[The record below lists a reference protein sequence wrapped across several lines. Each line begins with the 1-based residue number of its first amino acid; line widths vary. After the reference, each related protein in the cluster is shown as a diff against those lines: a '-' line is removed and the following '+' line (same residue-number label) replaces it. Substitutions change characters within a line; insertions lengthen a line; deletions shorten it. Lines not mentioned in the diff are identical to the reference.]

1 MVGRNEPCPCGSG
14 KKYKKC
20 CESKATFSIEAAQA
34 EELERILQVFY
45 EEYPERRDVR
55 AYLDVVEKWK
65 EKLDTYLMEEMIE
78 AIVMDE
84 FFFHH
89 KPEIWTNYLEKQRKK
104 IVRPSVVNVLEAWN
118 NPRAFIGEVVAMDEA
133 YLSVKS
139 IFEDETIFLR
149 RESEK
154 PVPVGV
160 HLYCFILPDG
170 TSKEH
175 HYLAI
180 SSLIFFP
187 TDHHKVFGEIAKQFE
202 SQQELSVSAFLK
214 ENGMAFWKL
223 LGEDGYE
230 GEEFT
235 NFESGVLQKAMEFL
249 GDKDR
254 DSEKLLEIVEDYL
267 VEQQPNARKEVAI
280 AAGAIR
286 FGQENALFEPLH
298 LTVKE
303 IAEWFEVS
311 TSSLNKYYHD
321 LNTYYTSKKNEK
333 V

>member
-1 MVGRNEPCPCGSG
+1 
-14 KKYKKC
+14 
-20 CESKATFSIEAAQA
+20 
-34 EELERILQVFY
+34 
-45 EEYPERRDVR
+45 
-55 AYLDVVEKWK
+55 
-65 EKLDTYLMEEMIE
+65 
-78 AIVMDE
+78 
-84 FFFHH
+84 
-89 KPEIWTNYLEKQRKK
+89 
-104 IVRPSVVNVLEAWN
+104 
-118 NPRAFIGEVVAMDEA
+118 
-133 YLSVKS
+133 
-139 IFEDETIFLR
+139 
-149 RESEK
+149 
-154 PVPVGV
+154 
-160 HLYCFILPDG
+160 
-170 TSKEH
+170 
-175 HYLAI
+175 
-180 SSLIFFP
+180 
-187 TDHHKVFGEIAKQFE
+187 
-202 SQQELSVSAFLK
+202 
-214 ENGMAFWKL
+214 MAFWKL

-321 LNTYYTSKKNEK
+321 LNTYYASKKIEK